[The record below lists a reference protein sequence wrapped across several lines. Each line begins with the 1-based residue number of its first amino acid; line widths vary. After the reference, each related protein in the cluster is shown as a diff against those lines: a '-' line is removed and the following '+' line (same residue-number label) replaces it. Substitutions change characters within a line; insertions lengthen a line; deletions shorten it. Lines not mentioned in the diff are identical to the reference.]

1 MEVINIKI
9 EKLNPAKYNP
19 RLDLQ
24 PEDKEYQDIK
34 KSIVEF
40 GLVEPLVINKDMTVI
55 GGHQRLKVLK
65 DFNYSTIPCIIV
77 DLDKQKEKMLN
88 IALNKISGDW
98 DRGRLKD
105 ILEELD
111 TGEFDI
117 SLTGFNEQEIEGLMT
132 EFHVEDEEINE
143 KEVDEN
149 METENECPKCGY
161 KW

>member
-1 MEVINIKI
+1 MQITNIPI
-9 EKLNPAKYNP
+9 DKLKPAKYNP

-34 KSIVEF
+34 RSITEF
-40 GLVEPLVINKDMTVI
+40 TLVEPLVINKDMTVI

-65 DFNYSTIPCIIV
+65 DLQYKEVPCIVV

-88 IALNKISGDW
+88 ISLNKISGDW
-98 DRGRLKD
+98 DRVKIKD
-105 ILEELD
+105 LLLELD
-111 TGEFDI
+111 TGEYDI
-117 SLTGFNEQEIEGLMT
+117 TLTGWGEQEIEDLMT
-132 EFHVEDEEINE
+132 EFHIEEEINE